1 MLRLTELRLPLNHTG
16 QDLQAAILRE
26 LGIGREDLAGFTI
39 LRRGYDARKKD
50 AVVLVYHLDVERPR
64 EAEVLRRL
72 RDDPHVRPAPDATY
86 KFSVAA
92 PKDLPS
98 RPVVIGF
105 GPCGIFAGPPLREP
119 GSRPGLPAR
128 G

>member
-1 MLRLTELRLPLNHTG
+1 MLRLTELRLPLSHTD

-26 LGIGREDLAGFTI
+26 LGIGLGDLAGFTI
-39 LRRGYDARKKD
+39 VRRGYDARKKD
-50 AVVLVYHLDVERPR
+50 AGVLVYHLDVEIPR
-64 EAEVLRRL
+64 EAETLRGAEALRRL
-72 RDDPHVRPAPDATY
+72 RRNPHVRPAPDATY

-105 GPCGIFAGPPLREP
+105 
-119 GSRPGLPAR
+119 
-128 G
+128 